1 MLPSK
6 YQNNSFLQYYYA
18 LYDMSH
24 DLQLNLFFYY
34 NKKRSNSLYFF
45 LLSDSYNGRRYI
57 YSYSGMIFNGIS
69 TSYISNIFI
78 ISD

>member
-1 MLPSK
+1 
-6 YQNNSFLQYYYA
+6 
-18 LYDMSH
+18 MSH
-24 DLQLNLFFYY
+24 DLQLNLFFYN

-57 YSYSGMIFNGIS
+57 YRYSGMIFNGIS

>member
-6 YQNNSFLQYYYA
+6 YQNKPCLQYYYA

-34 NKKRSNSLYFF
+34 NKKEK
-45 LLSDSYNGRRYI
+45 
-57 YSYSGMIFNGIS
+57 
-69 TSYISNIFI
+69 
-78 ISD
+78 